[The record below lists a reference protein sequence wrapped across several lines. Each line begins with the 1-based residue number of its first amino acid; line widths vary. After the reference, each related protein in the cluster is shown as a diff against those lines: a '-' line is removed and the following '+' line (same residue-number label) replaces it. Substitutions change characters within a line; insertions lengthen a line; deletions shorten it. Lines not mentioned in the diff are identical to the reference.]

1 MRQSLYLLKQA
12 WASLKTTPGFVVAV
26 VTTIS
31 VTFGALLCVLTLAY
45 LLLVSPLSY
54 PESDNLYTVE
64 HNLIDNNAGIDGTAF
79 TYPNLMQ
86 LYTKQTVFSD
96 LALMYYDADVL
107 VSQPSHP
114 TLSISFVTP
123 EWFSLLGAE
132 TVLGRSFDAT
142 EVLNSYNPVAIL
154 SYQTWKNNFSL
165 DPDILSKKVQFGEV
179 SYRIIGVLDETFV
192 EPQVYGVGYQSQ
204 VFLPWDY
211 NSISSSERKKWG
223 NDDSGLMA
231 LGRLKPGNSATQTEQ
246 LLTNLVSDNWQQQ
259 VAGHQFFNGWSIGI
273 KLHSLESVIL
283 ANSQQTVYL
292 LIAGVF
298 GLVMIATTNIANLFM
313 SRTAER
319 SRQIAIRAAIGASR
333 RQLFKMVLAEAT
345 LLVGAATFI
354 ALYIASLGFKGMQL
368 FLNQYLPRVDELS
381 LHLSTLVY
389 ALVLVVGFAWFF
401 AYISMRMIDYR
412 HLNQSMQSGGKGIG
426 KQVPTRVRQGLVF
439 AQIAIVTLLVFINI
453 VLFSE
458 AMTTINR
465 PSGFAT
471 KNISFL
477 VLSLPRVDESQRSG
491 LVANMAEVRDKL
503 AALPQVESVSQS
515 MAPMPFFTRALSRL
529 GGDERYSMRAKDVD
543 HSYFQLIEQPLLA
556 GSYFSEADIKDR
568 NNVVIVNDVF
578 AKKLA
583 PNGKVLGLTF
593 DNGAKIVG
601 VVKGILIPGETTI
614 EPRFYFPASPTRNM
628 FLINTQEGQSVTREQ
643 VVQVLSQVSKE
654 LKLFSL
660 SSLESRRVER
670 LFAQYTTAITCGAL
684 AVLTFLLAGIG
695 LYGILSY
702 STQIRR
708 FEIGTRLAIGA
719 KRSDILKL
727 IIRDNTSM
735 ILLGM
740 LSGVLVL
747 LALYLGFNQEL
758 NIYLNENVMLAFV
771 LTVTPILV
779 LSLFACYW
787 PLRRFINQPAVNS
800 LRGSD

>member
-1 MRQSLYLLKQA
+1 MSQSLYLLKQA
-12 WASLKTTPGFVVAV
+12 WASLKTTPGFVTAV

-64 HNLIDNNAGIDGTAF
+64 HNLVDNNAGIDGTAF

-86 LYTKQTVFSD
+86 LYAKQTAFSD

-107 VSQPSHP
+107 ISQPSHP

-123 EWFSLLGAE
+123 EWFLLLGAE
-132 TVLGRSFDAT
+132 MALGRSFTAT
-142 EVLNSYNPVAIL
+142 EALNSYNLVAIL
-154 SYQTWKNNFSL
+154 SYQTWKNDFSL
-165 DPDILSKKVQFGEV
+165 DSDILSKKVQFGDV
-179 SYRIIGVLDETFV
+179 SYRVVGVLDEKFV
-192 EPQVYGVGYQSQ
+192 EPQIYGVGYKSQ

-211 NSISSSERKKWG
+211 NSISASERKKWG
-223 NDDSGLMA
+223 NDDSGLMT
-231 LGRLKPGNSATQTEQ
+231 LGRLKPGNSIAQTEQ
-246 LLTNLVSDNWQQQ
+246 QLTSLVSDNWQQQ

-273 KLHSLESVIL
+273 KLHTLKSVIL

-292 LIAGVF
+292 LIAAVI
-298 GLVMIATTNIANLFM
+298 GLVLIATTNIANLFM
-313 SRTAER
+313 SRTVER

-333 RQLFKMVLAEAT
+333 RQVFHMLLAEAA
-345 LLVGAATFI
+345 LLVGVATVI
-354 ALYIASLGFKGMQL
+354 AMYIASLGFKGMQM
-368 FLNQYLPRVDELS
+368 FLNQYLPRIDELS
-381 LHLSTLVY
+381 LHFNTIVY
-389 ALVLVVGFAWFF
+389 ALILIVGFAWFF
-401 AYISMRMIDYR
+401 AYICMRMIDFQS
-412 HLNQSMQSGGKGIG
+412 LNQSMQTGGKGIG
-426 KQVPTRVRQGLVF
+426 KQVSKKVRQGLVF
-439 AQIAIVTLLVFINI
+439 AQISIVTLLVFINI

-477 VLSLPRVDESQRSG
+477 VLSLPRVDESERDG

-503 AALPQVESVSQS
+503 AALPQVDNVSQS
-515 MAPMPFFTRALSRL
+515 MAPMPFFSLALSRL
-529 GGDERYSMRAKDVD
+529 GGDERYSIRAKDVD

-556 GSYFSEADIKDR
+556 GNYFSEADIKDS
-568 NNVVIVNDVF
+568 NNVMIVNDVF
-578 AKKLA
+578 AKELA
-583 PNGKVLGLTF
+583 PNGNALGLTF

-601 VVKGILIPGETTI
+601 VVKGILIPGDTTI

-660 SSLESRRVER
+660 STLEGRRVER
-670 LFAQYTTAITCGAL
+670 LFSQYTTAVTSGAL
-684 AVLTFLLAGIG
+684 AILTFLLAGIG

-702 STQIRR
+702 STQMRR

-719 KRSDILKL
+719 KRSDVIKL
-727 IIRDNTSM
+727 IIKDNSSM

-747 LALYLGFNQEL
+747 LALYLGFNQVL
-758 NIYLNENVMLAFV
+758 TVYLSENLILAFV
-771 LTVTPILV
+771 LTVTPILF
-779 LSLFACYW
+779 LSIFACYW